1 MLSYFSLVNLL
12 IPSTSSIWLP
22 KPKTLVEP
30 LEVANAPPNPKTLQ
44 IHQTHKTQ
52 KIKYKKI

>member
-22 KPKTLVEP
+22 KPKTLVEQ
-30 LEVANAPPNPKTLQ
+30 LEVANAPPNPKALQ
-44 IHQTHKTQ
+44 IHQTHKT
-52 KIKYKKI
+52 